1 MVFKTPNIT
10 THPWAILRKKAQ
22 LHGFKDPDC
31 RLAAA
36 QKKAAQDLKLRDF
49 GTKSQGDAGVAGAD
63 AKVAEAKLFSSQSLN
78 AAFVNKCPRL
88 PIFWLGASSQTL
100 LPAACELVPG
110 LVV

>member
-63 AKVAEAKLFSSQSLN
+63 AKVAEANPPKSKRPKVSK
-78 AAFVNKCPRL
+78 VKK
-88 PIFWLGASSQTL
+88 
-100 LPAACELVPG
+100 
-110 LVV
+110 